1 MKHVFLTPLPVLK
14 PNSLMPN
21 KLNLVLAFALFFI
34 SSVAIAETS
43 QLDSLCPFQTIKHS
57 QASKVIVWQHN
68 FDGVFDL
75 AMATETKQG
84 LGSIVRLSFAGSKE
98 PKCHFPAIA
107 VQKGGDWGWH
117 VAWSSSAKQSLM
129 VVRVDEEAWVSSL
142 PKKLVSQTADAIE
155 FSEKHGLLR
164 LTYHLSSD
172 DPSIKHAMVSDDEG
186 RNWAAVDLNQ

>member
-1 MKHVFLTPLPVLK
+1 MSIKQVSFLVLFLLPVSSIAVAES
-14 PNSLMPN
+14 PQ
-21 KLNLVLAFALFFI
+21 LN
-34 SSVAIAETS
+34 
-43 QLDSLCPFQTIKHS
+43 SLCPIQTA
-57 QASKVIVWQHN
+57 QNPQTNKVIIWQHN

-84 LGSIVRLSFAGSKE
+84 LGPIVRLSFAGSKE

-117 VAWSSSAKQSLM
+117 VAWGSSAKQSLM

-186 RNWAAVDLNQ
+186 HNWAAIDLNQ